1 LWVPYLLICRPVDRE
16 RGKATRTPPTKSS
29 NSNFVKGAGRRPAH
43 PGCPPIRLAS
53 TRPVRFVG
61 APLVVAPWALDI
73 SSQKG
78 GISAPTGRRIPAQGA
93 TCGMENGKWRMENGA
108 NTRAAPA
115 THTSRVETIPPG
127 CRLLL
132 IASTRAVLVVRV
144 TIVVTAFSILHSP
157 FSILFYAVSL
167 RDTGNVQRS
176 TRDKTC
182 APCPGLIRI

>member
-1 LWVPYLLICRPVDRE
+1 
-16 RGKATRTPPTKSS
+16 
-29 NSNFVKGAGRRPAH
+29 
-43 PGCPPIRLAS
+43 
-53 TRPVRFVG
+53 
-61 APLVVAPWALDI
+61 
-73 SSQKG
+73 
-78 GISAPTGRRIPAQGA
+78 
-93 TCGMENGKWRMENGA
+93 MENGKWRMENGEWRMENGEWRMENGEWRMENGEWRMENGA

-115 THTSRVETIPPG
+115 THTSRVETIPLG

-176 TRDKTC
+176 GAGLQPEGL
-182 APCPGLIRI
+182 APIRPE